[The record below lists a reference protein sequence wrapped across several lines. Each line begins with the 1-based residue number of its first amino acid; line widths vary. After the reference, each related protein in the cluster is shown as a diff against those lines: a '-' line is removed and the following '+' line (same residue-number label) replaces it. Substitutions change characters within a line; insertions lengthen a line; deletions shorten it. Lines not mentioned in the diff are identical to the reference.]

1 MAGHRYKSIKEMFE
15 MVDWSPQEEKFMLD
29 MLIDYSLSGKL
40 FGAAQTIALN
50 EIAYALSKTFYK
62 SFSIA
67 KVKKK
72 FDNYKSTY
80 ELWNVVSIW
89 PGVIFNTTENKYEAS
104 ASTWEGIL
112 EEHPRA
118 KKYMSGEEK
127 LWCELLFIFADEK
140 HQTISRTSTRSHSKT
155 VEVIEKSDDYDDGE
169 NVVADRASLLDKIKN
184 TTAQECGGSIISI
197 TYATHRAFMDN
208 FLKDMKMETF
218 EAKNVSTSS
227 YQSSAGSSPSPR
239 H

>member
-50 EIAYALSKTFYK
+50 EIASALSKTFYK

-118 KKYMSGEEK
+118 KKYMSGGEK
-127 LWCELLFIFADEK
+127 LWCELLFIFGDEK
-140 HQTISRTSTRSHSKT
+140 HQTISRSSTRSHGKT
-155 VEVIEKSDDYDDGE
+155 VEVIEKSDYYDDGE
-169 NVVADRASLLDKIKN
+169 NALADRPSMLDKINN
-184 TTAQECGGSIISI
+184 TVTRGSGDSMIIST
-197 TYATHRAFMDN
+197 TYATHKAFMDN

-218 EAKNVSTSS
+218 EAKNGSTSS
-227 YQSSAGSSPSPR
+227 YQSSADSSP
-239 H
+239 